1 MRSVAEI
8 GLAALFLVGAAFNA
22 VYTLGHTNDFYGSWA
37 NNAWFG
43 WARSL
48 LRDQVIPNGVAVT
61 VVVIGCQAAIAALI
75 LSRSDLVEAG
85 LVGGG
90 VFAVGAAVFSS
101 PGGFGANLALALA
114 QFGLAS
120 TR

>member
-1 MRSVAEI
+1 M
-8 GLAALFLVGAAFNA
+8 GAGFNV
-22 VYTLGHTNDFYGSWA
+22 VYTLGHTKDFYGSWA
-37 NNAWFG
+37 DNAWFG

-48 LRDQVIPNGVAVT
+48 LRNQILPNGVAVT
-61 VVVIGCQAAIAALI
+61 VVVIGCQLAIAALI

-90 VFAVGAAVFSS
+90 VFAVIAAVFSS

-114 QFGLAS
+114 QFALAV

>member
-8 GLAALFLVGAAFNA
+8 GLAALFLVGAVFNA
-22 VYTLGHTNDFYGSWA
+22 VYTLGHTNDFYGGWA
-37 NNAWFG
+37 DSAWFG

-61 VVVIGCQAAIAALI
+61 VAAIGCQFAIAALI

-114 QFGLAS
+114 QFALAF